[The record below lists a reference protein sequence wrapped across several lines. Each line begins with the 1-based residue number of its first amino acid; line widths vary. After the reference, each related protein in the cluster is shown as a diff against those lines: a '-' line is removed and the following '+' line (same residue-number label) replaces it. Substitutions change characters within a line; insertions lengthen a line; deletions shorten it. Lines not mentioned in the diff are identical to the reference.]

1 MVSDVSQA
9 FLRYG
14 AAVFHASMLGKPM
27 RVGRVVQIGTR
38 SETRYAYERTP
49 EPSHGVCTANLNM
62 GVAVVQSARDGA

>member
-27 RVGRVVQIGTR
+27 RVVVQIGTG

-62 GVAVVQSARDGA
+62 GVAVVQYARDGA